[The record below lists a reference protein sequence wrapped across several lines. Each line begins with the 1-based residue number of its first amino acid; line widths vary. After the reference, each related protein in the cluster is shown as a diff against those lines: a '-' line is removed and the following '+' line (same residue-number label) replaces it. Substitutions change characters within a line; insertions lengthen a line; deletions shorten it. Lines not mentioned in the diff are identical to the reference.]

1 MHRNRANLGDLLDL
15 GERKKDRAQ
24 LAEVSDCIILCVT
37 GTPQVEA
44 NVYGGLLE
52 GARKGQIVVD
62 CSTSMP
68 ESTDRIRADFEKKGV
83 RFVDAPL
90 ARTPQH
96 AEEGKLNCMVGA
108 DDKTFAEVKP
118 VLEKFCENIFH
129 VGGPGTGHKIKLVY
143 NFVAMAHAAV
153 TCESLAACAR
163 VGISPEKF
171 FQLVSAG
178 GANSNM
184 FQMVVPKALK
194 GELDGLLFS
203 LSNAKKDIGYYQQ
216 MVAGHRSPAPWGP
229 PSIRCWC
236 RRTRSASAR
245 SSSRLCS
252 RPTKGSTLYRSFN
265 AEGGGHEAK
274 EAVADAGRGQR
285 VLRPVEGAPRVGAGA
300 AEEAAGH
307 RPHHGRERPVRRER
321 HVGAARRHDG
331 DPRVQREGRRA
342 RAPHRGAA
350 HRHRDHARDR
360 LARRGAHDHAQR
372 GRVPDRRPELGVA
385 NAIGQVAQKYGV
397 VYLNSNS
404 SSPTESGRDCKRVK
418 FVWDGNGTNFA
429 QAIVKNAIK
438 VNGGNW
444 ALLTNDYIWGH
455 NTSKA
460 TRELVVKAA
469 GWSTS

>member
-1 MHRNRANLGDLLDL
+1 MKTIGFIGLGLMGHGMAKNLLKKGHALAFLVHRNRANLGDLLDL
-15 GERKKDRAQ
+15 GGKEVKTARQ

-108 DDKTFAEVKP
+108 DDATYAEVKP

-129 VGGPGTGHKIKLVY
+129 VGGPGSGHKIKLVY

-194 GELDGLLFS
+194 GELDGLLFT

-216 MVAGHRSPAPWGP
+216 MVAGASLAGP
-229 PSIRCWC
+229 MG
-236 RRTRSASAR
+236 SA
-245 SSSRLCS
+245 L
-252 RPTKGSTLYRSFN
+252 
-265 AEGGGHEAK
+265 H
-274 EAVADAGRGQR
+274 Q
-285 VLRPVEGAPRVGAGA
+285 VL
-300 AEEAAGH
+300 
-307 RPHHGRERPVRRER
+307 
-321 HVGAARRHDG
+321 
-331 DPRVQREGRRA
+331 VQ
-342 RAPHRGAA
+342 
-350 HRHRDHARDR
+350 
-360 LARRGAHDHAQR
+360 
-372 GRVPDRRPELGVA
+372 A
-385 NAIGQVAQKYGV
+385 NALGLG
-397 VYLNSNS
+397 
-404 SSPTESGRDCKRVK
+404 EK
-418 FVWDGNGTNFA
+418 FVPSLIEAYDRMER
-429 QAIVKNAIK
+429 KP
-438 VNGGNW
+438 
-444 ALLTNDYIWGH
+444 
-455 NTSKA
+455 
-460 TRELVVKAA
+460 
-469 GWSTS
+469 

>member
-1 MHRNRANLGDLLDL
+1 MKSIGFIGLGLMGHGMAKNLLKKGHALAFLVHRNRANLGDLLDL
-15 GERKKDRAQ
+15 GGKEVKSARQ
-24 LAEVSDCIILCVT
+24 LAEFSDCIILCVT

-108 DDKTFAEVKP
+108 DDATYAEVKP

-129 VGGPGTGHKIKLVY
+129 VGGPGSGHKIKLVY

-194 GELDGLLFS
+194 GELDGLLFT

-216 MVAGHRSPAPWGP
+216 MVAGASLAGP
-229 PSIRCWC
+229 MG
-236 RRTRSASAR
+236 SA
-245 SSSRLCS
+245 L
-252 RPTKGSTLYRSFN
+252 
-265 AEGGGHEAK
+265 H
-274 EAVADAGRGQR
+274 Q
-285 VLRPVEGAPRVGAGA
+285 VL
-300 AEEAAGH
+300 
-307 RPHHGRERPVRRER
+307 
-321 HVGAARRHDG
+321 
-331 DPRVQREGRRA
+331 VQ
-342 RAPHRGAA
+342 
-350 HRHRDHARDR
+350 
-360 LARRGAHDHAQR
+360 
-372 GRVPDRRPELGVA
+372 A
-385 NAIGQVAQKYGV
+385 NALGLG
-397 VYLNSNS
+397 
-404 SSPTESGRDCKRVK
+404 EK
-418 FVWDGNGTNFA
+418 FVPSLIEAYDRMER
-429 QAIVKNAIK
+429 KP
-438 VNGGNW
+438 
-444 ALLTNDYIWGH
+444 
-455 NTSKA
+455 
-460 TRELVVKAA
+460 
-469 GWSTS
+469 

>member
-1 MHRNRANLGDLLDL
+1 MKSIGFIGLGLMGHGMAKNLLKKGHALAFLVHRNRANLGDLLDL
-15 GERKKDRAQ
+15 GGKEVKTARQ

-44 NVYGGLLE
+44 KVYGGLLE

-108 DDKTFAEVKP
+108 DDATYAEVKP

-129 VGGPGTGHKIKLVY
+129 VGGPGSGHKIKLVY

-163 VGISPEKF
+163 VGISAEKF

-194 GELDGLLFS
+194 GELDGLLFT

-216 MVAGHRSPAPWGP
+216 MVAGASLAGP
-229 PSIRCWC
+229 MG
-236 RRTRSASAR
+236 SA
-245 SSSRLCS
+245 L
-252 RPTKGSTLYRSFN
+252 
-265 AEGGGHEAK
+265 H
-274 EAVADAGRGQR
+274 Q
-285 VLRPVEGAPRVGAGA
+285 VL
-300 AEEAAGH
+300 
-307 RPHHGRERPVRRER
+307 
-321 HVGAARRHDG
+321 
-331 DPRVQREGRRA
+331 VQ
-342 RAPHRGAA
+342 
-350 HRHRDHARDR
+350 
-360 LARRGAHDHAQR
+360 
-372 GRVPDRRPELGVA
+372 A
-385 NAIGQVAQKYGV
+385 NALGLG
-397 VYLNSNS
+397 
-404 SSPTESGRDCKRVK
+404 EK
-418 FVWDGNGTNFA
+418 FVPSLIEAYDRMER
-429 QAIVKNAIK
+429 KP
-438 VNGGNW
+438 
-444 ALLTNDYIWGH
+444 
-455 NTSKA
+455 
-460 TRELVVKAA
+460 
-469 GWSTS
+469 